1 MTFVSL
7 HPTFAGAAGA
17 TVPGM
22 GAGGIVP
29 HALPLS
35 EWLMTKVAVEMATP
49 LPVTRQRTD
58 AAKRDARL
66 AHALHM
72 IRVGMEE
79 AGFTILFDLVRA
91 NPGWVDGHVTLA
103 QLLAQSGA
111 REAFDLFLSSR
122 VANSGAHHDVM
133 TACLRM
139 LSDAGCHRSVQ
150 MLLPALRDRIG
161 PHVFFTMLDAL
172 AASETGD
179 LERADALFAQT
190 LEDGASL
197 SLPYLTHLVR
207 RGSPEEAARLGEAF
221 VATQPDNQAI
231 WCVLATAWRMTGDPR
246 HRWLVEQPG
255 LVGAIELDTD
265 EAAMAA
271 LAAFLR
277 GMHVA
282 RAHPFDQSLR
292 GGTQTGGIL
301 LRRKEP
307 EIRMIRQALTLA
319 VRKHV
324 NQLPPRD
331 ARHPLLKHRRHAF
344 HFTDSWSVRLL
355 DGGWHVSHCHSMG
368 SLSAALYVTLPPP
381 CPVDPH
387 AGWLTFGEPPEDL
400 NTGLSPLG
408 MIEPRV
414 GRLAVFPSYLW
425 HGTRPFPKG
434 ERMTIAFDTLLGPPP
449 LPDANG
455 GVTASV
461 EA

>member
-7 HPTFAGAAGA
+7 HPTRPGAAGA
-17 TVPGM
+17 TVPGP
-22 GAGGIVP
+22 GTDGIVP
-29 HALPLS
+29 DVLPLP
-35 EWLMTKVAVEMATP
+35 EWLVTKVAIEMASP
-49 LPVTRQRTD
+49 LPTARERTD

-66 AHALHM
+66 THALHM
-72 IRVGMEE
+72 IRVGMED
-79 AGFTILFDLVRA
+79 AGFTLLFDLVRA
-91 NPGWVDGHVTLA
+91 HPGWVEGHVTLA

-111 REAFDLFLSSR
+111 REAFEMFLSSR

-150 MLLPALRDRIG
+150 ALLPALRERIG
-161 PHVFFTMLDAL
+161 HHVFFTMLDAL

-179 LERADALFAQT
+179 IDRADSLFAQM
-190 LEDGASL
+190 LDDGARL
-197 SLPYLTHLVR
+197 SLPYITHLVR
-207 RGSPEEAARLGEAF
+207 RGTPEEAARLGEAF
-221 VATQPDNQAI
+221 VTTQPDNQAL

-246 HRWLVEQPG
+246 YGWLVEQPG
-255 LVGAIELDTD
+255 LVGAVELDTD
-265 EAAMAA
+265 DTGMAA
-271 LAAFLR
+271 LATFLR
-277 GMHVA
+277 TMHVA
-282 RAHPFDQSLR
+282 RAHPFDQSVR
-292 GGTQTGGIL
+292 GGTQTGGYL

-307 EIRMIRQALTLA
+307 EIRMIRQALTCA
-319 VRKHV
+319 IRKHV

-331 ARHPLLKHRRHAF
+331 PRHPLLKHRRHAF

-381 CPVDPH
+381 SPVDPH
-387 AGWLTFGEPPEDL
+387 AGWLTIGEPPEDL
-400 NTGLSPLG
+400 NTGLKPLC

-434 ERMTIAFDTLLGPPP
+434 ERMTIAFDTLFGAPP
-449 LPDANG
+449 LPDLVAG
-455 GVTASV
+455 ATVSAGA
-461 EA
+461 